1 MNVRKEEG
9 ETQVAMVGEV
19 FPWLK
24 SLPVALE
31 YRSSAPE
38 FQDPIGYI
46 FKIEKEA
53 SKYGICKII
62 PPIPPSLR
70 KPQFPT

>member
-1 MNVRKEEG
+1 MALSESN
-9 ETQVAMVGEV
+9 ADV

-24 SLPVALE
+24 SMPVAPE
-31 YRSSAPE
+31 YRPTAAE
-38 FQDPIGYI
+38 FEDPIGYI

-62 PPIPPSLR
+62 PPFPPSPKKTAIANLN
-70 KPQFPT
+70 